1 MVAYTPKWKST
12 HCPPERKMLNSATG
26 DTMQYKAD
34 TDMERKII
42 SEYADHIPL
51 SHLFAK
57 EMDDVQLVPFMFNIS
72 RKPFK

>member
-1 MVAYTPKWKST
+1 MIAYTPNWKFT
-12 HCPPERKMLNSATG
+12 HYPSEMKMLNSATG

-34 TDMERKII
+34 TDMERKTA

-51 SHLFAK
+51 SHLFAQK
-57 EMDDVQLVPFMFNIS
+57 MDDVQLVPFMSNIS